1 MLDQILEKIKEEK
14 KIAEQDLDAVDPRVI
29 SYKKG
34 QVSSSKERLEGL
46 YLDYKNEI
54 LKRSVFILVTGEDS
68 DKFTKIATKKF
79 KCFSL
84 EADVMFTEIVDQ
96 LSPQLYENK
105 TLSSSVFDIIGNV
118 LENRMKQL
126 DIVSYNSLM
135 FSSKFSRTIKDKQEM
150 IQAVREA
157 VSEVIGG
164 EVIGM
169 DALERVSKDA
179 VNKNYKSRIVPILLR
194 TDDEQFIMKMS
205 DSIRLVNP
213 RVVRVAAGKI
223 GQDINAIVSLN
234 EVTEEQVGEA
244 LKQIATQS

>member
-1 MLDQILEKIKEEK
+1 M
-14 KIAEQDLDAVDPRVI
+14 
-29 SYKKG
+29 
-34 QVSSSKERLEGL
+34 
-46 YLDYKNEI
+46 
-54 LKRSVFILVTGEDS
+54 
-68 DKFTKIATKKF
+68 KKF

-84 EADVMFTEIVDQ
+84 EADVMFAEIVEQ

-105 TLSSSVFDIIGNV
+105 ILSSSVFDIVGNV

-135 FSSKFSRTIKDKQEM
+135 FSSKFSRNIKDKKEM

-157 VSEVIGG
+157 VSDVVGG

-194 TDDEQFIMKMS
+194 TNDEQFIMKMS

-213 RVVRVAAGKI
+213 RVVRVAAGKTE
-223 GQDINAIVSLN
+223 QDINAIISLN

>member
-14 KIAEQDLDAVDPRVI
+14 KVAEQDLDAVDPRVL

-34 QVSSSKERLEGL
+34 QVSSSKERLEKL

-68 DKFTKIATKKF
+68 DKFAKIATKKF

-105 TLSSSVFDIIGNV
+105 TLSSSVFDIVGNV

-135 FSSKFSRTIKDKQEM
+135 FSSKFSKNIKDKKEM
-150 IQAVREA
+150 IEAVREA
-157 VSEVIGG
+157 VSDIVGG

-194 TDDEQFIMKMS
+194 TDDERFIIKMS

-213 RVVRVAAGKI
+213 RVVRVAAGKT